1 MRCGDV
7 SRVRRLKPLVKHG
20 ETPLKDSGLE
30 SEPSKI
36 LQKNLKK
43 VLDREIQKCYNE
55 NVREGKPNKPRTVG
69 EVKPYG
75 AGSDVTQIK

>member
-20 ETPLKDSGLE
+20 ETCQKQDE

-43 VLDREIQKCYNE
+43 TLDKKIQKCYNE